1 MLDGTGYALASVA
14 VGTAL
19 LHTLIP
25 DHWLPFVLIGNAR
38 RWSITETLVVSG
50 FAALV
55 HVGLSIA
62 LGFGALGLG
71 LGAGATFGGTL
82 ERASSVLLLGFGA
95 LYAAWALRKGGHFH
109 PGGNRV
115 HLAGQASTPCAGH
128 EGPGHPGHLHYHADE
143 PLIAGRGSAGAF
155 WLALIVGANPC
166 VLILP
171 LILETAGRGTAALVA
186 VCLAYAVPTAALMTG
201 LSVLGVAGGRRVR
214 LPLAARHMEVG
225 SGLLIAAL
233 GLVLLLFD
241 HPR

>member
-1 MLDGTGYALASVA
+1 VLDGTGYALASVA

-38 RWSITETLVVSG
+38 RWSVAETLVVSG

-62 LGFGALGLG
+62 LGFAALGLG
-71 LGAGATFGGTL
+71 L

-95 LYAAWALRKGGHFH
+95 LYAAWALRKGAHFH

-115 HLAGQASTPCAGH
+115 HLEGQASTPCAGH

-186 VCLAYAVPTAALMTG
+186 VCLAYAVPTAVLMTG